1 MTEVVTLATE
11 IPAVRDASAFAPT
24 ARNLNPQVLRLS
36 SHQIAPAAMR
46 AMINPKFARR
56 SSPKRCG
63 SCALSRTSG
72 ANGSCLPG
80 RKNAVVLSSHK
91 RK

>member
-1 MTEVVTLATE
+1 MTDVVTRATE
-11 IPAVRDASAFAPT
+11 IPAVFEAAEFAPT

-36 SHQIAPAAMR
+36 SHQIAPAAIS
-46 AMINPKFARR
+46 AIKNPKFARR

-72 ANGSCLPG
+72 ASGS
-80 RKNAVVLSSHK
+80 
-91 RK
+91 